1 MPNGAA
7 SSATPTHGVL
17 HEHLTGKKVCAVS
30 DDAATSE
37 AGRSTGTEDR
47 RQLARA
53 VAEQVVRFGPAGG
66 VFGYGAATQS
76 GWMVLAGLGYAVLLT
91 VLEPVRE
98 VLMVAAPE
106 IGTALGSTMSELLR
120 RRALP
125 PCDLCSMQHSV
136 VCQQQAREEPL
147 APNHS

>member
-1 MPNGAA
+1 MPNTAA

-17 HEHLTGKKVCAVS
+17 HEHVTGKRVCSVS
-30 DDAATSE
+30 DDAATSD
-37 AGRSTGTEDR
+37 AGRSTETGDR
-47 RQLARA
+47 RQLAGA

-66 VFGYGAATQS
+66 AFGYGAATQS
-76 GWMVLAGLGYAVLLT
+76 GWMILAGLGYALLLT
-91 VLEPVRE
+91 IWEPVRE

-125 PCDLCSMQHSV
+125 PCDLCSMHHSV

-147 APNHS
+147 APNHT